1 MTDNINPDHYK
12 HGGIETFDIIKA
24 KQTQEETIGY
34 CKGNQRKYLDRRGL
48 KNAIKSERLAW
59 AKQCKE
65 ECRKQKWYLDE
76 EEKIYD
82 EIIAEEKATPIYPD
96 ELMTSGLDDED

>member
-12 HGGIETFDIIKA
+12 KGGIETFDVIKA

-65 ECRKQKWYLDE
+65 ECCKQKWYLDE

-96 ELMTSGLDDED
+96 ELMISGLDDED

>member
-1 MTDNINPDHYK
+1 MKDNINPDHYK
-12 HGGIETFDIIKA
+12 VGGIETFEVIKA

-34 CKGNQRKYLDRRGL
+34 CKGNERKYLDRRGY
-48 KNAIKSERLAW
+48 KNANKADRLAW

-65 ECRKQKWYLDE
+65 ECRKQRWYLDE

-82 EIIAEEKATPIYPD
+82 DIILEETSTPIYPD
-96 ELMTSGLDDED
+96 VLMTSGLDDED

>member
-1 MTDNINPDHYK
+1 MSDAINPDHYK
-12 HGGIETFDIIKA
+12 KGGIETFDVIKA

-34 CKGNQRKYLDRRGL
+34 CKGSQRKYLDRRGL

-65 ECRKQKWYLDE
+65 ECCKQKWYLDE